1 MGAVPILFASLPLL
15 AQTFLIHVSVLRDD
29 GGDALGMPHS
39 QSEADRGA
47 VIKDIHGKLRQS
59 DSLCKLIDDAS
70 LYRFG
75 CPHTCSCLVMMNES
89 SMDIAR
95 TPKITIRLM
104 EVGTSI

>member
-1 MGAVPILFASLPLL
+1 MKEGNHQFGNLRVVAFKREMSAGYEMDFGIR
-15 AQTFLIHVSVLRDD
+15 HV
-29 GGDALGMPHS
+29 ALEG
-39 QSEADRGA
+39 
-47 VIKDIHGKLRQS
+47 
-59 DSLCKLIDDAS
+59 

>member
-1 MGAVPILFASLPLL
+1 MGAVPILLAGFPLL
-15 AQTFLIHVSVLRDD
+15 AKSLFVHVAILGDD

-70 LYRFG
+70 LYRFW
-75 CPHTCSCLVMMNES
+75 LS
-89 SMDIAR
+89 SYLFVLSHD
-95 TPKITIRLM
+95 
-104 EVGTSI
+104 E

>member
-1 MGAVPILFASLPLL
+1 MGAVPILLAGFQLL
-15 AQTFLIHVSVLRDD
+15 AKSLFVHVAILGDD
-29 GGDALGMPHS
+29 GGDALRVPHG
-39 QSEADRGA
+39 QAIADGSA
-47 VIKDIHGKLRQS
+47 VVKDIHGKLRQS

>member
-1 MGAVPILFASLPLL
+1 MAFEGEMSAGYEMDFGIGQV
-15 AQTFLIHVSVLRDD
+15 
-29 GGDALGMPHS
+29 ALEG
-39 QSEADRGA
+39 
-47 VIKDIHGKLRQS
+47 
-59 DSLCKLIDDAS
+59 
-70 LYRFG
+70 LYRFD

>member
-39 QSEADRGA
+39 QSEADRGT

-70 LYRFG
+70 LYRFW
-75 CPHTCSCLVMMNES
+75 MS
-89 SMDIAR
+89 SYLFVLSHD
-95 TPKITIRLM
+95 
-104 EVGTSI
+104 E